1 MLDNMNENFKSST
14 FNKNTINNNQ
24 STVPAGIQLD
34 QTMNSATTAPKVA
47 IIPKHKSAQKALS
60 SIRFS

>member
-1 MLDNMNENFKSST
+1 MLDNLNENFKSST

-34 QTMNSATTAPKVA
+34 QTMNSNTTAPTVA
-47 IIPKHKSAQKALS
+47 IIPKHKSA
-60 SIRFS
+60 